1 MPLPEFE
8 PIITYHRAH
17 SLCNEQNITIYD
29 FPEFNNLIVISKC
42 ILLLYSEPK
51 YLLSL
56 VWDIA
61 QTSNHENEWRIED

>member
-8 PIITYHRAH
+8 PVIIYLRAH
-17 SLCNEQNITIYD
+17 SLCKEQNITIRD
-29 FPEFNNLIVISKC
+29 FAEFNNLTVMNKC

-56 VWDIA
+56 VWNVA
-61 QTSNHENEWRIED
+61 QTSNHENEWRTGD